1 MIGINVNIHI
11 SINFETVEVN
21 AMNRLD
27 KMFIRTDEQK
37 ERLAVIGQLA
47 DSFAREA
54 HRVDAEH
61 DFAYEH
67 IAALRKLGYCSYT
80 VPKAYGGE
88 GLSLYE
94 FVMVQER
101 LAQGDAA
108 IALGVG
114 WHLSVMFE
122 LNENQSWSESA
133 IAAFNE
139 QVVKQQ
145 LLVNRAATEKASGSP
160 TRGGKPQTTAVQQAD
175 RTYVLNGRKTFTTL
189 SPVLDYFLVTAS
201 FGEDTAEFIIPRST
215 DGLRIEE
222 TWNMVGMRGTASHDL
237 VLENVILPQSAL
249 MQIFPKKKAHS
260 AAPHLLHIPACY
272 LGIALAARK
281 EAIQFAYSYQPNSLN
296 TSIIHLPHI
305 VQQLGQIELEL
316 QSARQFMYGVAA
328 RWDQQVLSADQ
339 LSIELNA
346 VKVTAIQ
353 TALSVVDKAM
363 RIVGAHSLSLDHPL
377 QRMYR
382 DVRFGLHNPPMED
395 AVLSMLGKLAITD
408 MEQER

>member
-1 MIGINVNIHI
+1 
-11 SINFETVEVN
+11 
-21 AMNRLD
+21 MNRLD
-27 KMFIRTDEQK
+27 EMFVMSSEQK
-37 ERLAVIGQLA
+37 ERLTAIGKLA
-47 DSFAREA
+47 DSFASEA

-61 DFAYEH
+61 DFAFEH
-67 IAALRKLGYCSYT
+67 IEALRKLNYFSYT
-80 VPKAYGGE
+80 VPREFGGE
-88 GLSLYE
+88 GITLYE
-94 FVMVQER
+94 FVMLQER

-122 LNENQSWSESA
+122 LNLNKPWSE
-133 IAAFNE
+133 AALAALNE

-145 LLVNRAATEKASGSP
+145 ILVNRAATEKASGSP
-160 TRGGKPQTTAVQQAD
+160 TRGGKPQTTALQCTD
-175 RTYVLNGRKTFTTL
+175 GSYVLNGRKTFTTL
-189 SPVLDYFLVTAS
+189 SPVLDYFLVTA
-201 FGEDTAEFIIPRST
+201 GLDEDTVEFMIPRT
-215 DGLRIEE
+215 ADGLRIEQ
-222 TWNMVGMRGTASHDL
+222 TWNMLGMRGTASHDL
-237 VLENVILPQSAL
+237 VMEEVLLPASAL
-249 MQIFPKKKAHS
+249 MQVFPKKKAQL

-281 EAIQFAYSYQPNSLN
+281 EAIKFAYSYQPNSLS
-296 TSIIHLPHI
+296 TSIIHVPHI

-316 QSARQFMYGVAA
+316 QTARHFMYSVAA
-328 RWDQQVLSADQ
+328 RWDQQVLPPEQ

-363 RIVGAHSLSLDHPL
+363 RIVGAHSLALDHPL

-395 AVLSMLGKLAITD
+395 AVLSMLGRLAIKD
-408 MEQER
+408 IELELEHKQEHEQD

>member
-1 MIGINVNIHI
+1 
-11 SINFETVEVN
+11 
-21 AMNRLD
+21 MNRLD
-27 KMFIRTDEQK
+27 EMFVLNSEQK
-37 ERLAVIGQLA
+37 ERLTAIGKLA
-47 DSFAREA
+47 DSFASEA

-61 DFAYEH
+61 DFAFEH
-67 IAALRKLGYCSYT
+67 IEALRKLNYFSYT
-80 VPKAYGGE
+80 VPREFGGE
-88 GLSLYE
+88 GVTLYE
-94 FVMVQER
+94 FVMLQER

-122 LNENQSWSESA
+122 LNLNKPWSE
-133 IAAFNE
+133 AALAALNE

-145 LLVNRAATEKASGSP
+145 ILVNRAATEKASGSP
-160 TRGGKPQTTAVQQAD
+160 TRGGKPQTTALQCTD
-175 RTYVLNGRKTFTTL
+175 GSYVLNGRKTFTTL
-189 SPVLDYFLVTAS
+189 SPVLDYFLVTA
-201 FGEDTAEFIIPRST
+201 GLDEDTVEFMIPRT
-215 DGLRIEE
+215 ADGLRIEQ
-222 TWNMVGMRGTASHDL
+222 TWNMLGMRGTASHDL
-237 VLENVILPQSAL
+237 VMEEVLLPASAL
-249 MQIFPKKKAHS
+249 MQVFPKKKAQL

-281 EAIQFAYSYQPNSLN
+281 EAIKFAYSYQPNSLS
-296 TSIIHLPHI
+296 TSIIHVPHI

-316 QSARQFMYGVAA
+316 QTARHFMYSVAA
-328 RWDQQVLSADQ
+328 RWDQQVLPPEQ

-363 RIVGAHSLSLDHPL
+363 RIVGAHSLALDHPL

-395 AVLSMLGKLAITD
+395 AVLSMLGRLAIKD
-408 MEQER
+408 IELELEHKQEHEQEQD

>member
-1 MIGINVNIHI
+1 
-11 SINFETVEVN
+11 
-21 AMNRLD
+21 MNRLD
-27 KMFIRTDEQK
+27 EMFILTDEQK
-37 ERLAVIGQLA
+37 KRLEVVGRLA
-47 DSFAREA
+47 DSFANEA

-61 DFAYEH
+61 DFAYQH
-67 IAALRKLGYCSYT
+67 IEALRKLGYFSYT
-80 VPKAYGGE
+80 VPKVYGGE

-108 IALGVG
+108 TALGVG

-133 IAAFNE
+133 LAAFNE

-160 TRGGKPQTTAVQQAD
+160 TRGGKPQTTAVQHAD
-175 RTYVLNGRKTFTTL
+175 RSYVLNGRKTFTTL

-201 FGEDTAEFIIPRST
+201 LGEDTAEFIIPRSA
-215 DGLRIEE
+215 DDLRIEE

-237 VLENVILPQSAL
+237 VLEDVSLPESAL
-249 MQIFPKKKAHS
+249 MQIFPKKKAQS

-281 EAIQFAYSYQPNSLN
+281 EAIQFAYAYQPNSLN

-316 QSARQFMYGVAA
+316 QSARHFMYSTAT
-328 RWDQQVLSADQ
+328 RWDQQVLSVGQ
-339 LSIELNA
+339 LNIELNA

-395 AVLSMLGKLAITD
+395 AVLSMLGKQAIKD
-408 MEQER
+408 MELD

>member
-1 MIGINVNIHI
+1 
-11 SINFETVEVN
+11 
-21 AMNRLD
+21 MNRLD
-27 KMFIRTDEQK
+27 EMFVMSSEQK
-37 ERLAVIGQLA
+37 ERLTAIGKLA
-47 DSFAREA
+47 DSFASEA

-61 DFAYEH
+61 DFAFEH
-67 IAALRKLGYCSYT
+67 IEALRKLNYFSYT
-80 VPKAYGGE
+80 VPREFGGE
-88 GLSLYE
+88 GVTLYE
-94 FVMVQER
+94 FVMLQER

-122 LNENQSWSESA
+122 LNLNKPWSE
-133 IAAFNE
+133 AALAALNE

-145 LLVNRAATEKASGSP
+145 ILVNRAATEKASGSP
-160 TRGGKPQTTAVQQAD
+160 TRGGKPQTTALQCTD
-175 RTYVLNGRKTFTTL
+175 GSYVLNGRKTFTTL
-189 SPVLDYFLVTAS
+189 SPVLDYFLVTA
-201 FGEDTAEFIIPRST
+201 GLDEDTVEFMIPRT
-215 DGLRIEE
+215 ADGLRIEQ
-222 TWNMVGMRGTASHDL
+222 TWNMLGMRGTASHDL
-237 VLENVILPQSAL
+237 VMEEVLLPASAL
-249 MQIFPKKKAHS
+249 MQVFPKKKAQL

-281 EAIQFAYSYQPNSLN
+281 EAIKFAYSYQPNSLS
-296 TSIIHLPHI
+296 TSIIHVPHI

-316 QSARQFMYGVAA
+316 QTARHFMYSVAA
-328 RWDQQVLSADQ
+328 RWDQQVLPPEQ

-363 RIVGAHSLSLDHPL
+363 RIVGAHSLALDHPL

-395 AVLSMLGKLAITD
+395 AVLSMLGRLAIKD
-408 MEQER
+408 IELELEHKQEHEQEQD